1 MDTVAI
7 YIRVSTKKQADNY
20 SPPEQRRTLTEY
32 AVSRGWGI
40 FDYYS
45 DLGESGADSDRE
57 ELDRLLV
64 DAGKKYFSKVLL
76 FEQDRLSRLE
86 QLDWAYL
93 ANSLAKMNI
102 KLVTPTSEI
111 NLDNEEDRFLADLF
125 NLLANRELKKIRKRT
140 SMGRKAAHKAGTY
153 FASESPFG
161 TFYNRET
168 NTWRVIPE
176 ESNVVKLMF
185 NWYLD
190 GMGFKAIA
198 NRLKSLGYRTRR
210 ETEFSGNIV
219 YRIMFNTAHT
229 GYYEQTIVGE
239 TLSHKIIWEDGH
251 GPYITMEQFDEMKNL
266 STKRAGG
273 QAEYFHEA
281 TYLLSGL
288 LICGECNKKLRL
300 GTRRYK
306 AQDSEHVY
314 LTYLHRPYSPE
325 CKVRHKVP
333 EVDTYVISE
342 LMKMAGNAD
351 YIKELMENN
360 KKPELILPSK
370 HDFAEIYTKREKLLN
385 RKSKILDLFMDE
397 DWTKEELLEKKKEID
412 NDLQAL
418 VNREDELN
426 KLVKVSEGK
435 EVNIETLAESLRMVR
450 SIGTGE
456 LSPKEENS
464 ILKKIASSVIINKFG
479 VIKIKL
485 NPNDGKAFDS
495 KYPAHQDVCVTL
507 PQVAAK

>member
-20 SPPEQRRTLTEY
+20 SPQEQRRTLTEY

-57 ELDRLLV
+57 ELDRLLI
-64 DAGKKYFSKVLL
+64 DAGKKHFSKVLL

-161 TFYNRET
+161 TSYNRET
-168 NTWRVIPE
+168 NTWRVILE

-185 NWYLD
+185 DWYLD

-198 NRLKSLGYRTRR
+198 NKLKSLGHRTRR

-239 TLSHKIIWEDGH
+239 TLSHKINWEGGH
-251 GPYITMEQFDEMKNL
+251 GPYITGEQFKAMKIIATER
-266 STKRAGG
+266 STG

-281 TYLLSGL
+281 NYLLSGL
-288 LICGECNKKLRL
+288 LVCKECGKKLRV
-300 GTRRYK
+300 GTNRYK
-306 AQDSEHVY
+306 AKDSEHVY

-333 EVDTYVISE
+333 AVDVTVIKG
-342 LMKMAGNAD
+342 LLDIIGNAD
-351 YIKELMENN
+351 YIKMIMEDNEE
-360 KKPELILPSK
+360 PEVILPSGK
-370 HDFAEIYTKREKLLN
+370 AFFDISTKREKLLN

-397 DWTKEELLEKKKEID
+397 DWSREELLEKKKEID
-412 NDLQAL
+412 FELQAL
-418 VNREDELN
+418 SNREDEFY
-426 KLVKVSEGK
+426 KQIRASEK
-435 EVNIETLAESLRMVR
+435 KNDNAESLAASLRVVG

-456 LSPKEENS
+456 LSSGEENS
-464 ILKKIASSVIINKFG
+464 ILKKIASSVIIDKRG
-479 VIKIKL
+479 VISIDL
-485 NPNDGKAFDS
+485 KAR
-495 KYPAHQDVCVTL
+495 
-507 PQVAAK
+507 